1 MSNYDADIKR
11 YLKLHP
17 EMTGRLANEIA
28 MQMLLDAIRNTTWVD
43 PEYEEKIIDKLS
55 SIGEEC
61 YG

>member
-1 MSNYDADIKR
+1 MSNYDADIKS

-17 EMTGRLANEIA
+17 EMAGRPAQEIA
-28 MQMLLDAIRNTTWVD
+28 KQMLLDAIRNTTWVD
-43 PEYEEKIIDKLS
+43 PKYEEKIIDKLN